1 MRIVA
6 GAARGRR
13 LVVPPGDAVRPTAD
27 RVREALFSSLGA
39 RVVGA
44 SVLDAFAGSGALG
57 LEARSRGAAHVTLV
71 EQDRRALDVLR
82 RNVAAVAL
90 DGVDVVAGDV
100 GRLLRDRRLPGAPFD
115 LVLLDPPYALAEE
128 PLAALLGDLV
138 ESLADH
144 AEVVVERAATAPAP
158 SWPPT
163 LLPTDV
169 RRYGS
174 TRLHRAVHEATGGAV
189 HQADGG
195 RGGDRS

>member
-57 LEARSRGAAHVTLV
+57 LEARSRGAAHVTSV
-71 EQDRRALDVLR
+71 EQDRRALDALR
-82 RNVAAVAL
+82 RNVAAVDL
-90 DGVDVVAGDV
+90 DAVEVVAGDV
-100 GRLLRDRRLPGAPFD
+100 LRLVRDRRLPGAPYD
-115 LVLLDPPYALAEE
+115 LVLLDPPYALAEG
-128 PLAALLGDLV
+128 PLATLLGDLV
-138 ESLADH
+138 TSLAPG
-144 AEVVVERAATAPAP
+144 AEVVVERATSAPAP
-158 SWPPT
+158 SWPEA
-163 LLPTDV
+163 LRPTDV

-174 TRLHRAVHEATGGAV
+174 TRLHRAVRTGADHEEGEAG
-189 HQADGG
+189 
-195 RGGDRS
+195 S